1 MRALTLGRTQAFIGK
16 YIMATITKR
25 ELVLR
30 ITDQLGAKGMIFT
43 QRDVHEIVQ
52 SLIDEITESLTQGDT
67 VVLRNF
73 GAFQVKEVAAKVG
86 RNPKKPGSKVLIPA
100 RASVK
105 FKPGKEMKEKVATI
119 LQLIR
124 EQQSAAE

>member
-1 MRALTLGRTQAFIGK
+1 
-16 YIMATITKR
+16 MANITKR
-25 ELVLR
+25 DLVIK
-30 ITDQLGAKGMIFT
+30 ITDQLGSRGISIT
-43 QRDVHEIVQ
+43 QKDVYEVIQ
-52 SLIDEITESLTQGDT
+52 TLIDEVTDVLAQGDT

-86 RNPKKPGSKVLIPA
+86 RNPKEPNIKVHIPA

-124 EQQSAAE
+124 EQNSLTGKKVVTTESVRE

>member
-1 MRALTLGRTQAFIGK
+1 
-16 YIMATITKR
+16 MATVTKR

-30 ITDQLGAKGMIFT
+30 ITDQLGEKGMIFT
-43 QRDVHEIVQ
+43 QKDVHEIVQ
-52 SLIDEITESLTQGDT
+52 SFIDGITESLTQGDA

-73 GAFQVKEVAAKVG
+73 GAFQAKEVAAKVG
-86 RNPKKPGSKVLIPA
+86 RNPKQPGSKVLIPA

-124 EQQSAAE
+124 EQQASEA

>member
-1 MRALTLGRTQAFIGK
+1 
-16 YIMATITKR
+16 MATITKR
-25 ELVLR
+25 DLVLK
-30 ITDQLGAKGMIFT
+30 ITDQLGQKKMNFT
-43 QRDVHEIVQ
+43 QRDVQEIVQ

-86 RNPKKPGSKVLIPA
+86 RNPKHPESEVMIPA

-105 FKPGKEMKEKVATI
+105 FKPGKELKDKVATI

-124 EQQSAAE
+124 EQQASAD

>member
-1 MRALTLGRTQAFIGK
+1 
-16 YIMATITKR
+16 MATITKR

-43 QRDVHEIVQ
+43 QKDVHEIVQ
-52 SLIDEITESLTQGDT
+52 NLIDEITESLTQGDT

-86 RNPKKPGSKVLIPA
+86 RNPKKPSNKVLIPA

-124 EQQSAAE
+124 EQQAATD

>member
-1 MRALTLGRTQAFIGK
+1 
-16 YIMATITKR
+16 MATITKR
-25 ELVLR
+25 DLVSK
-30 ITDQLGAKGMIFT
+30 ITDQLGQKGSIFR
-43 QRDVHEIVQ
+43 QRDVQEIVQ
-52 SLIDEITESLTQGDT
+52 RLIDEITESLTQGDT

-86 RNPKKPGSKVLIPA
+86 RNPKKPSEKMVIPA
-100 RASVK
+100 KASVK

-124 EQQSAAE
+124 EQQSSVN

>member
-1 MRALTLGRTQAFIGK
+1 
-16 YIMATITKR
+16 MATITKR
-25 ELVLR
+25 ELVVK
-30 ITDQLGAKGMIFT
+30 ITDQLGKNSMIFT
-43 QRDVHEIVQ
+43 QRDVQEIVQ
-52 SLIDEITESLTQGDT
+52 SFIDEITESLTRGDT

-73 GAFQVKEVAAKVG
+73 GAFQVKELAAKVG
-86 RNPKKPGSKVLIPA
+86 RNPKKPGTKVLIPA

-124 EQQSAAE
+124 EQQASPQ